1 VGFSFVQRQWIG
13 LLSVVVGLA
22 GSAAAQ
28 SVPEMHAAP
37 VVAMS
42 MSEPADLS
50 NLPDAPA
57 PAAAH
62 STDTPEPATQM
73 ETVPSAQRLP
83 QVRIAPRY
91 DLYIQQGMTSQ
102 TLNGSQKFA
111 LASLQIVNGNIFI
124 TGLVSA
130 GWSQLLNSNPKYG
143 TDRGAFGERYGAA
156 ILRES
161 SQSIFA
167 SGFGAVIFHDDPRYY
182 ILGDGHSI
190 ARRAWYA
197 ATRVVVTR
205 TDTGTERW
213 NAPLLLGYIVAAALT
228 QTYYPSTSK
237 GAVAVATTYGASLG
251 GSALGFGYH
260 EILGDVLRVTHLKKS
275 QAE

>member
-1 VGFSFVQRQWIG
+1 VGFFFVQRQWIG
-13 LLSVVVGLA
+13 LLGVVIGLA
-22 GSAAAQ
+22 GSATAQ
-28 SVPEMHAAP
+28 NVPEMHAAP
-37 VVAMS
+37 IAAMS
-42 MSEPADLS
+42 VSAVAD
-50 NLPDAPA
+50 LPDAPVPAEAQSTDA
-57 PAAAH
+57 PAAPTANVGQ
-62 STDTPEPATQM
+62 A
-73 ETVPSAQRLP
+73 
-83 QVRIAPRY
+83 VRIAPRY

-102 TLNGSQKFA
+102 PLNGSQKFA
-111 LASLQIVNGNIFI
+111 LASLQMVNGNIFI

-130 GWSQLLNSNPKYG
+130 GWSHLLNSNPKYG

-197 ATRVVVTR
+197 ATRVAVTR
-205 TDTGTERW
+205 TDSGGERW

-260 EILGDVLRVTHLKKS
+260 EILGDVLRVTHLKKD
-275 QAE
+275 